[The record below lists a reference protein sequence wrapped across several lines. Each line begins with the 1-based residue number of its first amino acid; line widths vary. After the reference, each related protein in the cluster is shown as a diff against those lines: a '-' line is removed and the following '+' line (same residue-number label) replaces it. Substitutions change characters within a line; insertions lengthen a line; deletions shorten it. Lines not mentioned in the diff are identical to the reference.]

1 MVVQLPFAPAEA
13 PNDERFLLIEDSS
26 QVNITMSV
34 ENRDLD
40 EWFLNSLGNNQVDPI
55 TALEEDELINNNL
68 QHNFSLD

>member
-1 MVVQLPFAPAEA
+1 MVVQLPFVPTEA